1 MFWRKPPPPPPKSKI
16 PQWISVV
23 TPIIFAVIAAL
34 AGLVY
39 TSMAEEI
46 KDVKESV
53 EKVEQKKVDNRV
65 LKLMIEKDRQAL
77 QTQQERNKEQD
88 KAIVENQKAIQQLLI
103 HSPRNLGVKNPV
115 EKKVLPPELFEKY
128 LSMKPEIRVKY
139 KIYLEKRGYDVSD
152 LP

>member
-1 MFWRKPPPPPPKSKI
+1 MFWRKPPPPPKPKI
-16 PQWISVV
+16 PQWVSVV

-46 KDVKESV
+46 KNVKESV
-53 EKVEQKKVDNRV
+53 EKVEQKKVDNQV

-88 KAIVENQKAIQQLLI
+88 KAIIENQRAIQQLLI
-103 HSPRNLGVKNPV
+103 RSPKNLVIKRQVDN
-115 EKKVLPPELFEKY
+115 KKVLPPELFEKY
-128 LSMKPEIRVKY
+128 ITMKPEIQEKY
-139 KIYLEKRGYDVSD
+139 KLYLEKKGYDVSQ